1 MADGGYLSSRSDY
14 TFVDPGDIPI
24 TGDIYPV
31 RRLRNPVSARCLRRE
46 DFAALAEAAMR
57 VEAVSHITGPQL
69 AQQLQIRPRSL
80 LRGTPVDNPRSFQS
94 VLRSIYS
101 MFLPSANSKL
111 VHLATRLKA
120 PLMDGW
126 SAAEYFNSAEIGLGT
141 RFASRVSSFIVNDGQ
156 PYPSRVLA
164 EMAAAWIDVARP
176 FCVKGVCSWS
186 AKSAVWRQT
195 TWSQDGESADHES
208 IDDSRIEWLEDWG
221 WREDGTKYR
230 RDYRR
235 CEGAAVSIYVDNPL
249 AVPFVAKV
257 RANPI
262 FQIETSTNRYIVGL
276 DDTVD
281 CTLDRAFEPGEVN
294 GRMRYQK
301 WDLPPEY
308 LNEGYLKRILT
319 VYGLLTGTTQAY
331 RFIRMYYPAD
341 FCDVDLQV
349 FPDGWAN
356 NEP

>member
-1 MADGGYLSSRSDY
+1 MMADGGYLSTRSDY
-14 TFVDPGDIPI
+14 TFIDPGDIPI

-31 RRLRNPVSARCLRRE
+31 RYLRNPVSARCLRRE

-57 VEAVSHITGPQL
+57 VDAVSHISGPQV
-69 AQQLQIRPRSL
+69 AQQLHIQPRSL
-80 LRGTPVDNPRSFQS
+80 LRGTTVAFQS
-94 VLRSIYS
+94 VLQSIYS
-101 MFLPSANSKL
+101 MLLPFANSKL

-126 SAAEYFNSAEIGLGT
+126 SAAEYFKSAEIGLGA
-141 RFASRVSSFIVNDGQ
+141 RFASRVSPFIVNDGQ
-156 PYPSRVLA
+156 PYSSRVLA

-176 FCVKGVCSWS
+176 FCVKEVCTWS

-195 TWSQDGESADHES
+195 TWNRDGESSDHES
-208 IDDSRIEWLEDWG
+208 IDDSRIEWGENWG
-221 WREDGTKYR
+221 ERDDGTKYR
-230 RDYRR
+230 REYRR
-235 CEGAAVSIYVDNPL
+235 CEGAEVSIYVVNPL
-249 AVPFVAKV
+249 AIPFIAQV

-262 FQIETSTNRYIVGL
+262 FQIATSTNRYIVGL

-281 CTLDRAFEPGEVN
+281 CALDRAFEPVEVN

-301 WDLPPEY
+301 WDLPGEY
-308 LNEGYLKRILT
+308 LNEEYLKRILT
-319 VYGLLTGTTQAY
+319 ANGLLTGATQAY
-331 RFIRMYYPAD
+331 RHIGFYYPAD

-349 FPDGWAN
+349 FPEGWAN